1 MGYFKKIATYTS
13 PYKKHAF
20 LNIFFNI
27 LYAVFNVLSVLAF
40 IPVLSILFGK
50 QKLTKTLPEYDGTFS
65 GISDYIQN
73 SLNFKISQMIANG
86 GAEDALLFVSIIS
99 LILFFLKNL
108 SRYMASYFLVFLQ
121 LGTVRDIRNDLY
133 DKYISLPISFFSEKR
148 KGDAIS
154 RIFSDVGEVQSSFLS
169 SFETLVREP
178 LTIIIVLISMFT
190 MSSELTLFVF
200 ILLPISGLLISVLSK
215 KLRTASLE
223 AQKENSFLLSLV
235 EESLSGLKV
244 IKSFTAEKLFFS
256 NFKNSIQR
264 IYKLGSAVWQ
274 RQLLASPMSEFLGSA
289 TIIVILWFGGKLV
302 LSDNSP
308 LEPEQFFTYIA
319 LFYLIL
325 NPVKAISNSLYGIQ
339 RATAS
344 AERVVEILEMENNLK
359 DSPESINRSNF
370 NSEISFNN
378 ISFKYEDNYVLKD
391 FSLTIPKGKMI
402 ALVGQSGSGKSTIAN
417 LLTRFY
423 NVNKGSIQIDG
434 IDITTIRKKS
444 LRQLEGLVT
453 QDSILFN
460 DSIKNNITLGL
471 KNKTDKEIIT
481 AAKIA
486 NAHEFI
492 KDLPNGYDTNIGD
505 GGGKLSGGQKQRLSI
520 ARAVLKNPP
529 IMILDEAT
537 SALDTES
544 EKLVQDAL
552 EKMMQNRTSV
562 VIAHRLSTI
571 QKADV
576 IVVMKKGKIVEQG
589 THEELINKNGTYN
602 KLVEMQSLT

>member
-1 MGYFKKIATYTS
+1 MGYLKKIATYTS